1 MWQRI
6 QTVFLVIAVLS
17 LIGAI
22 FLPIWVY
29 QDSSGKVYELF
40 ALHFTVIENGVR
52 STTYMPYSFTAILFA
67 AAATLAVLE
76 IGKFKDRIAQV
87 KMGALNSLFLAGGL
101 ALAVYFG
108 TTLVKTHQGGVY
120 GFGLWLPA
128 VAVICNWVA
137 IRFIKRDERLV
148 RDSDRLR

>member
-22 FLPIWVY
+22 FFPIWEFHDASGNVY
-29 QDSSGKVYELF
+29 KLF
-40 ALHFTVIENGVR
+40 ALHFKTVENGVEKIV
-52 STTYMPYSFTAILFA
+52 YMPYAITAILFIA
-67 AAATLAVLE
+67 SITLAIIE
-76 IGKFKDRIAQV
+76 IQKFKDRIAQV

-101 ALAVYFG
+101 GAAVYFA
-108 TTLVKTHQGGVY
+108 TTLLKTYQAGTY
-120 GFGLWLPA
+120 GLGLWLPA
-128 VAVICNWVA
+128 VAVVCNWAA

-148 RDSDRLR
+148 RDSSRLR